1 MKRQEEI
8 KLEEERLKRETEI
21 IECERQQAEQQ
32 MMTRNEGLFSL
43 AKESLNIYN
52 TWLLLKVILLK
63 DCIFFWRYVKNIR
76 KF

>member
-32 MMTRNEGLFSL
+32 MMTRNGGILSFS
-43 AKESLNIYN
+43 KI
-52 TWLLLKVILLK
+52 V
-63 DCIFFWRYVKNIR
+63 VKIEYI
-76 KF
+76 